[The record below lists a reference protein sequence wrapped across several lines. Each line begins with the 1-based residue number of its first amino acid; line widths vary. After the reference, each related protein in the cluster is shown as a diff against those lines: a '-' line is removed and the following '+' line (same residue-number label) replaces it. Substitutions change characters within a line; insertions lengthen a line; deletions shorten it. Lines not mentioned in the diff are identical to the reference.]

1 MAKDH
6 GVLVY
11 EIYPNGCLNGIY
23 ADTNRLLENKIFNE
37 ILKKRNTEIDSEL
50 TGNYKSVCIDFNETI
65 IEYDVSIREKGGK
78 IQILWS
84 IDNVQKYEGTG
95 WRTRE
100 NQLTVSYRQ
109 L

>member
-6 GVLVY
+6 GVVVY

-23 ADTNRLLENKIFNE
+23 AETNRLLENKIFNE
-37 ILKKRNTEIDSEL
+37 ILRKRDMEPENVLE
-50 TGNYKSVCIDFNETI
+50 GNYKSVCIDIHDTI
-65 IEYDVSIREKGGK
+65 IEYDVSIRDKNGK

-95 WRTRE
+95 WKTRE
-100 NQLTVSYRQ
+100 NQLTISYRK